1 MMTGWLREEWIWALL
16 VPFILM
22 EMEIFDFDGNVIGSM
37 LEEYVAAIEADV
49 QEVILV
55 FLPAEICKF

>member
-1 MMTGWLREEWIWALL
+1 MMTERPREEWIWALL
-16 VPFILM
+16 VPFIL
-22 EMEIFDFDGNVIGSM
+22 MEIFDFDGNVIGSM